1 MPFDALILS
10 LPSRHATLRMRMWR
24 ALKDGGWGVLRDGV
38 YVLPAGRSDPAVLSK
53 LHAAIRGAG
62 GSAMSATLALPDEPE
77 RARVLFDRSAQYG
90 ALAQKIEAASDALPR
105 LGPRKSLTA
114 LSRLQRALDKLTTID
129 FFPGH
134 AREQALRAMTELNE
148 RYQATYASGEPRTSR
163 RRVKPLPAA
172 RYRRRIWATRQR
184 PWVDRL
190 ASAWLIKRFIDRE
203 AKFLWLESPRAKPRQ
218 AIGFD
223 FDGADFT
230 HARSLVTFEV
240 LAETFGLAREPA
252 IRRIGA
258 AVHFLDA
265 GGIPVAEARGLETML
280 KGARE
285 KAQDDDALLAEAL
298 RIFDLL
304 YSGYSP
310 ATASRN

>member
-1 MPFDALILS
+1 MPFDTFILS
-10 LPSRHATLRMRMWR
+10 LPSRHATLRMRVWR

-38 YVLPAGRSDPAVLSK
+38 YVVPVGRADRAMLGK
-53 LHAAIRGAG
+53 LQSAIRAAG
-62 GSAMSATLALPDEPE
+62 GTAMIATLALGDGEAPE
-77 RARVLFDRSAQYG
+77 TLFDRRTEYG
-90 ALAQKIEAASDALPR
+90 
-105 LGPRKSLTA
+105 
-114 LSRLQRALDKLTTID
+114 ALDKLAAID
-129 FFPGH
+129 FFPSG
-134 AREQALRAMTELNE
+134 AKEQALRAMAELKE
-148 RYQATYASGEPRTSR
+148 RYEAVYASGEPRASR
-163 RRVKPLPAA
+163 RRVKELSPA
-172 RYRRRIWATRQR
+172 RDRRRTWATRQR

-190 ASAWLIKRFIDRE
+190 ASAWLIRRFIDRE
-203 AKFLWLESPRAKPRQ
+203 AKFLWLETPHAKPRQ

-230 HARSLVTFEV
+230 HARGLVTFEV
-240 LAETFGLAREPA
+240 LTETFGLAREPA

-265 GGIPVAEARGLETML
+265 DGIPVPQPKAVETML

-285 KAQDDDALLAEAL
+285 KAKDDDALLAEAL